1 MVLEVLMKQS
11 ILQMEKHEIF
21 DLTEALYVFAVLN
34 HGGMYSDLYKLQC
47 EVGTYFNP
55 SPLLSFEEVE
65 NNNYYSE
72 IDEDNAQC
80 IWNRVKYVLDNR
92 WDEMD

>member
-1 MVLEVLMKQS
+1 MKQS

-21 DLTEALYVFAVLN
+21 DLTEALHIFAVLN
-34 HGGMYSDLYKLQC
+34 HSGMYSDLYRLQC
-47 EVGTYFNP
+47 EISTYFNP

-65 NNNYYSE
+65 NNNYYYSE
-72 IDEDNAQC
+72 ITEDNAQC